1 MVGDIVDVSL
11 TIPTAVKVVTV
22 SEGVPRPIEGVGLVH
37 VDLTAVAVIGVE
49 NVRDSVVVIV
59 PVLVVLKTVTVDVGI
74 Q

>member
-59 PVLVVLKTVTVDVGI
+59 PVLVVLKTVTIDVGI
-74 Q
+74 N